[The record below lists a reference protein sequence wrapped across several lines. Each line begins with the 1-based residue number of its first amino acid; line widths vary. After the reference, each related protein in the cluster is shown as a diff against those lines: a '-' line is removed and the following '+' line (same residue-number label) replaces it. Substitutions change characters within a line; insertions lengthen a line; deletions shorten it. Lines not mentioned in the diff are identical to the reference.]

1 MITNRITLIV
11 VRSYC
16 SVYKHQPYAAVT
28 EIKMT
33 SRLKNLVCL
42 LAPLFNYFLVS
53 KSRAWQ
59 ECWGW
64 KKTSKEITCSA
75 SVHMITARAC
85 EQSERNFFT
94 SVLPEVTECVRERGH
109 THTHTPWNTHT
120 LTRGTNTQVSHKH
133 KLYSYSLS
141 LASWHVRWRRAHVRS
156 PALGIISERLVGQ
169 GNFLLYLH
177 IDMPRSLPHIHG
189 AIVAE
194 RIVAHE
200 QLH

>member
-1 MITNRITLIV
+1 MITDRKTFIV

-16 SVYKHQPYAAVT
+16 SVYKHQPYAAVA

-42 LAPLFNYFLVS
+42 LAALFSYFPVS
-53 KSRAWQ
+53 ESCAWQ

-75 SVHMITARAC
+75 SVHIITARAC

-109 THTHTPWNTHT
+109 T
-120 LTRGTNTQVSHKH
+120 L
-133 KLYSYSLS
+133 
-141 LASWHVRWRRAHVRS
+141 
-156 PALGIISERLVGQ
+156 
-169 GNFLLYLH
+169 
-177 IDMPRSLPHIHG
+177 
-189 AIVAE
+189 
-194 RIVAHE
+194 
-200 QLH
+200 

>member
-1 MITNRITLIV
+1 MITDRKTFIV

-42 LAPLFNYFLVS
+42 LASLFNYFLVS

-94 SVLPEVTECVRERGH
+94 SVLPEVTECV
-109 THTHTPWNTHT
+109 
-120 LTRGTNTQVSHKH
+120 
-133 KLYSYSLS
+133 
-141 LASWHVRWRRAHVRS
+141 
-156 PALGIISERLVGQ
+156 
-169 GNFLLYLH
+169 
-177 IDMPRSLPHIHG
+177 
-189 AIVAE
+189 
-194 RIVAHE
+194 
-200 QLH
+200 